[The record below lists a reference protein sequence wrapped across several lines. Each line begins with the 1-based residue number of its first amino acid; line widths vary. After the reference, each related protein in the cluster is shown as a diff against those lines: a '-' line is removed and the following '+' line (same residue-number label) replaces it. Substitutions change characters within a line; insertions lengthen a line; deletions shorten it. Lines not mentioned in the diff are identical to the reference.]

1 MIETPR
7 VLLVRHG
14 QSEWNRAKRW
24 QGRSDSPLTAL
35 GRNQAERC
43 GSLLAGHAIGFG
55 SLWSSSLGRTLE
67 TAAILSDALD
77 LRPVRADDRLQ
88 EADAG
93 EWSGLHISEIEQ
105 QYPGWLDSGRRPDTF
120 EPTTAVVDRT
130 VAALRAIVGNGDGRP
145 ALAVTHSGVVRRLVE
160 RLGGVDR
167 RVPNLGGAWLRIDA
181 STTRATSP
189 VDGVVLDALF
199 DGPAEVPIGWVDAAV
214 DRDDAGDDPDDAD
227 GDGSTQR

>member
-1 MIETPR
+1 MIEQPR

-14 QSEWNRAKRW
+14 QSEWNRVKRW

-35 GRNQAERC
+35 GRDQAERC
-43 GSLLAGHAIGFG
+43 GSLLAGHAIEFG

-93 EWSGLHISEIEQ
+93 EWSGMHISDIEQ
-105 QYPGWLDSGRRPDTF
+105 RYPGWLDSGRRPDTF
-120 EPTTAVVDRT
+120 EPTADVVDRT

-167 RVPNLGGAWLRIDA
+167 RVPNLGGVWLRIDA
-181 STTRATSP
+181 STTAGTSAI
-189 VDGVVLDALF
+189 DGVVLDSHF
-199 DGPAEVPIGWVDAAV
+199 DGPVEVPHGWIDGVV
-214 DRDDAGDDPDDAD
+214 HRNDAGDDTDDAD